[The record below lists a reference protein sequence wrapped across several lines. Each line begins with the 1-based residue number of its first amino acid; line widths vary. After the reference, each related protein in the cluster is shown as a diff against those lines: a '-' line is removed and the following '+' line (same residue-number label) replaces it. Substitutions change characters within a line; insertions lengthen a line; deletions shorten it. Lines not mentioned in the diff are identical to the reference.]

1 MILEF
6 DEVLPLP
13 SGEGGVKAEKLP
25 GGVGWVVL
33 VCPLPDKSNDEIKI
47 EICFRIFRISMF

>member
-33 VCPLPDKSNDEIKI
+33 VCPLPDKSNDKNI
-47 EICFRIFRISMF
+47 EICV